1 MREKKDGC
9 GDESDGD
16 NLLRET
22 EIFFLPCAAKK
33 ILPKRSVKGIER
45 ISEAMR
51 ESQPKLPV
59 RVRIEQMRSESE
71 SRAVR

>member
-1 MREKKDGC
+1 MRATATIFER
-9 GDESDGD
+9 
-16 NLLRET
+16 NRNIFPTPALR
-22 EIFFLPCAAKK
+22 K

-71 SRAVR
+71 K